1 MGGLMG
7 DDDYGDELSINEMSY
22 QRKDSMAELQQLKD
36 KRQQIEQVVKKI
48 ENTKEYE
55 ETGYYSREFESS
67 YKDLVMEDLFWND
80 LAAHLVAH

>member
-1 MGGLMG
+1 
-7 DDDYGDELSINEMSY
+7 
-22 QRKDSMAELQQLKD
+22 
-36 KRQQIEQVVKKI
+36 VVKKI

>member
-36 KRQQIEQVVKKI
+36 KR
-48 ENTKEYE
+48 
-55 ETGYYSREFESS
+55 
-67 YKDLVMEDLFWND
+67 
-80 LAAHLVAH
+80 